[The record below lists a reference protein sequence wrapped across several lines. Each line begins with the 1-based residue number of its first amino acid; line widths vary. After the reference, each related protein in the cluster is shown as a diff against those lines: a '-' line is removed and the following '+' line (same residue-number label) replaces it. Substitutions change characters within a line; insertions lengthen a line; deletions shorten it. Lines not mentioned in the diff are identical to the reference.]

1 MIKRSILSLLLLLV
15 SVTLLAKPKV
25 IFGTFV
31 GLMGEQHALVELDYS
46 RTNFGVGLT
55 EAEVVDMEKFHDSWK
70 DDLLGLFC
78 RYSNEETQNRG
89 FLLTTNKQL
98 KDIHY
103 HIVICPQQV
112 DDDGEVKGVI
122 CLYKVGGE
130 TAVTGRNAQSDTNGS
145 QLVGKVTFHG
155 EGGRIGTRLNLMGD
169 GMKRSGKEFGKFLK
183 GLL

>member
-31 GLMGEQHALVELDYS
+31 GLISERRALVELDYS
-46 RTNFGVGLT
+46 KTNFGVGLT

-70 DDLLGLFC
+70 TDLLGLFC
-78 RYSNEETQNRG
+78 RYSNEETQRKG

-98 KDIHY
+98 EDIHY
-103 HIVICPQQV
+103 RIVICPQQV
-112 DDDGEVKGVI
+112 DDDGEVAGVI
-122 CLYKVGGE
+122 CLYKIGGE
-130 TAVTGRNAQSDTNGS
+130 TAVTGRNVQSDANGS

-155 EGGRIGTRLNLMGD
+155 EGGRIGSRLNLMGD

-183 GLL
+183 NLL